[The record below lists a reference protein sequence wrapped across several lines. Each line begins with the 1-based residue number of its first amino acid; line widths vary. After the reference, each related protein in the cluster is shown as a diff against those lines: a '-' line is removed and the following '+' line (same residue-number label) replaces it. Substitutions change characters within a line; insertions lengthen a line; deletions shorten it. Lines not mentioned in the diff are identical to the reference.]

1 MLPIENPDMM
11 NPKLVLEENGILN
24 PKREFGKG
32 FTITNLKYMSQFYLV
47 FSKGHALRDQL
58 RNLRTDCMK
67 EIIQH

>member
-32 FTITNLKYMSQFYLV
+32 FTITNLKYMSQFYLA
-47 FSKGHALRDQL
+47 FSKGHILSDQL
-58 RNLRTDCMK
+58 
-67 EIIQH
+67 